1 VKSEILDMVVRDE
14 GGIMRPFFI
23 ALTLSAAVT
32 CAPNSASAERPEQ
45 LTSDASLLAF
55 LEQLAE
61 ATHQFNVGNS
71 EPYLALLSASEELT
85 LMGAGGGMEKG
96 ISQIAP
102 RLRLITQ
109 RRREAA
115 GFEENRAEIDYVSI
129 ISSGAFAY
137 TVQFERRQLSGGSAN
152 TPNELRATHVLR
164 KEDGQWKLLHRQADN
179 LVPVTIPGVT
189 PPRRQP

>member
-1 VKSEILDMVVRDE
+1 
-14 GGIMRPFFI
+14 MRPFFI
-23 ALTLSAAVT
+23 ALTLSAAT
-32 CAPNSASAERPEQ
+32 ACAPGSASAERPEE
-45 LTSDASLLAF
+45 LTSDPSLLVF

-61 ATHQFNVGNS
+61 ATHQFNVGNA

-85 LMGAGGGMEKG
+85 LMGAGGGVEKG
-96 ISQIAP
+96 IAQIAP

-129 ISSGAFAY
+129 ISSDDFAY
-137 TVQFERRQLSGGSAN
+137 TAQFERRRLSGAGTAN
-152 TPNELRATHVLR
+152 SSNELRATHVLR

-179 LVPVTIPGVT
+179 LVPVTIPGV
-189 PPRRQP
+189 PAPQRQP